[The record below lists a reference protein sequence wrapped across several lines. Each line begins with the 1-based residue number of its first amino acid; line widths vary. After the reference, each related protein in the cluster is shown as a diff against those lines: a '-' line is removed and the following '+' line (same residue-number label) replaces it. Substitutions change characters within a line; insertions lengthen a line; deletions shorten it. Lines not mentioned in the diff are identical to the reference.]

1 MVEACCPA
9 FPVPEPVQVPGLGLT
24 ARTNLARIS
33 KIVRIYWPVPSSDM
47 STIGNV
53 KDFVGQRVQRI
64 ILAPR
69 NLQALNVIHVGH

>member
-9 FPVPEPVQVPGLGLT
+9 FPMPEPVQVPGLGLT

-53 KDFVGQRVQRI
+53 
-64 ILAPR
+64 
-69 NLQALNVIHVGH
+69 